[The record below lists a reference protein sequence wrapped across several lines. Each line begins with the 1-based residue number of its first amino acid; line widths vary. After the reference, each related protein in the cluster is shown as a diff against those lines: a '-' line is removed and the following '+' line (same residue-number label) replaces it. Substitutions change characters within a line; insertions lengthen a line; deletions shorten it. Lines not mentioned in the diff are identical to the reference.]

1 MFEWILLPDVL
12 KHSYGFHSDKTR
24 MYVTFGIRKKT
35 KKESKKIKIKSK
47 FWNCPDYPS
56 AAA

>member
-47 FWNCPDYPS
+47 F
-56 AAA
+56 